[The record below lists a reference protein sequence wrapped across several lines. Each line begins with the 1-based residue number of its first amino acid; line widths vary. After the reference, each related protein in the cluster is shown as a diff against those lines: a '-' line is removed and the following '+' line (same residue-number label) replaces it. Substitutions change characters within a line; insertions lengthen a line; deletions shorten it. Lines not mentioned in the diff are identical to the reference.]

1 MATMDEISLTL
12 SVFKNRD
19 LAFDSISEP
28 RDCRIVNP
36 ARTKAKRAQGHAV
49 VQEMQHV
56 VHEPVEL
63 GGVVEVTYVDVKAGH
78 GDPEVAHAADKG
90 RGVWRQNEDMVS
102 RSSGSGR
109 TSGGCAARDQRTS
122 LVGGDAMFAR
132 GRHYVEH
139 VACIC
144 RWEISR
150 RERNGNFVRVGRRVG
165 DGSNQSRKQ
174 IGFPCT

>member
-1 MATMDEISLTL
+1 METQRLRHRRDRRLVQAASGAG
-12 SVFKNRD
+12 KN
-19 LAFDSISEP
+19 E
-28 RDCRIVNP
+28 
-36 ARTKAKRAQGHAV
+36 RTWC
-49 VQEMQHV
+49 
-56 VHEPVEL
+56 
-63 GGVVEVTYVDVKAGH
+63 T
-78 GDPEVAHAADKG
+78 
-90 RGVWRQNEDMVS
+90 
-102 RSSGSGR
+102 RSSR
-109 TSGGCAARDQRTS
+109 RQLNPLALALPADVIADS